1 MPQEMHRYLCY
12 INLPL
17 TLLTGVIVAAVVPIE
32 MVVFAEVVL
41 NASDTANE
49 DMALVM

>member
-1 MPQEMHRYLCY
+1 MPQEMYRYLCY

-17 TLLTGVIVAAVVPIE
+17 TLLTGDLVAAVVPDEGVI
-32 MVVFAEVVL
+32 AEVVL

-49 DMALVM
+49 NMALVM